1 MTIRLLMLLG
11 LAEQV
16 VLPSPALARKFSGAS
31 PLPDIAAEGPNP
43 P

>member
-1 MTIRLLMLLG
+1 MLLG
-11 LAEQV
+11 LAKQV
-16 VLPSPALARKFSGAS
+16 ALPSPALARMFSGTP